1 MATVRKV
8 LPFRP
13 IHVLFFVP
21 LPFVWDA
28 VVTARYD
35 FGSVRWNE
43 NIYRTDQVKSVMV
56 RYNKSIVT
64 LQHEMI
70 D

>member
-43 NIYRTDQVKSVMV
+43 NIYRTDQFK
-56 RYNKSIVT
+56 
-64 LQHEMI
+64 
-70 D
+70 